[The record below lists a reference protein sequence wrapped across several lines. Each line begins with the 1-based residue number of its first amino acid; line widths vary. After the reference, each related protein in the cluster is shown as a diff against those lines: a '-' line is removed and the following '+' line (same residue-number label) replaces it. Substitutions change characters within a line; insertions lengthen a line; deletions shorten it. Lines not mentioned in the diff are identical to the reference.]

1 MADGLLTNG
10 KTLDGLNYCINQEK
24 YLRVF
29 LKDGE
34 VPIDNSAAERSIRPF
49 TIGRKNWEFMNT
61 IRGTKASAVIYSVV
75 ETARLNN
82 LSSYYY
88 VDHLLTELPKLRDE
102 NGNIDAASLDQ
113 LLPWSET
120 LPVRGKMNLPSHGKE
135 FFHPA
140 VSSFLHFGSLFPS
153 FCIF

>member
-1 MADGLLTNG
+1 MVDDYFEWAKQCIADGLLTKG

-24 YLRVF
+24 YLKVF
-29 LKDGE
+29 LEDGE

-61 IRGTKASAVIYSVV
+61 IRGAKASAVIYSVV

-82 LSSYYY
+82 LSTYYY

-102 NGNIDAASLDQ
+102 NGNIDTASLDH

-120 LPVRGKMNLPSHGKE
+120 LPDNCRKPRRK
-135 FFHPA
+135 
-140 VSSFLHFGSLFPS
+140 
-153 FCIF
+153 